1 MLKARVH
8 LIGDNVNEV
17 HEVYAGDPKSLEKWQ
32 AAFTT
37 LLMDALDDGVDL
49 EVIVVRSTVKM
60 QSDQNK
66 TYII

>member
-1 MLKARVH
+1 MKARVH

-17 HEVYAGDPKSLEKWQ
+17 HEVFAGDPKSLEKWQ

-37 LLMDALDDGVDL
+37 LLKDALNDGVDL
-49 EVIVVRSTVKM
+49 EVIVVRSTVKPH
-60 QSDQNK
+60 NGHER

>member
-1 MLKARVH
+1 MKARVH

-17 HEVYAGDPKSLEKWQ
+17 HEVFAGDPKSLEKWQ

-37 LLMDALDDGVDL
+37 LLKDALNDGVDL

-60 QSDQNK
+60 QSGQDK
-66 TYII
+66 AYII